1 MSLTRFQFDLCTIDD
16 HCETISTL
24 WASGVQANFPNEDR
38 WPEIRVVVLPLWF
51 GWRSNGKYV
60 FSGLQHWY
68 LIE

>member
-24 WASGVQANFPNEDR
+24 WASVVQANFPNEDR
-38 WPEIRVVVLPLWF
+38 WPEIRVVVLP
-51 GWRSNGKYV
+51 WRSSGKYG
-60 FSGLQHWY
+60 FTGLQHWY